1 MIGGMEYLSYEERLR
16 DLGLFSMEERRLRQD
31 LINACKY
38 LKGGSQVEGARLFS
52 AVRSKLDQGQWT

>member
-16 DLGLFSMEERRLRQD
+16 DLGLFRMEERRLRQD

-52 AVRSKLDQGQWT
+52 AVRSK